1 MALHSKSRLIA
12 SAFLIAAVWLCG
24 VSYGWTTPGSEND
37 TNSGGNYPLGCPMG
51 GIGGGNFNFL
61 PNGAYNTLYCRVV
74 ADPGAMPT
82 CYAFQK
88 RGTTAFSATLQ
99 NAGSMTTTYTGYW
112 PTVTMQ
118 YAQTGIND
126 AIVLKCFSPIIAG
139 DGIASDNENSSLPIA
154 IFKFTLT

>member
-1 MALHSKSRLIA
+1 
-12 SAFLIAAVWLCG
+12 
-24 VSYGWTTPGSEND
+24 
-37 TNSGGNYPLGCPMG
+37 MG

-61 PNGAYNTLYCRVV
+61 PNGTYNTLYCQV
-74 ADPGAMPT
+74 AADAGAMPT

-88 RGTTAFSATLQ
+88 RGATVFSATLQ

-126 AIVLKCFSPIIAG
+126 AMVLKCFSPIITG

-154 IFKFTLT
+154 ISSSRSLTPRPRTIRRRSPFPTGQPHRSASAAAWSG